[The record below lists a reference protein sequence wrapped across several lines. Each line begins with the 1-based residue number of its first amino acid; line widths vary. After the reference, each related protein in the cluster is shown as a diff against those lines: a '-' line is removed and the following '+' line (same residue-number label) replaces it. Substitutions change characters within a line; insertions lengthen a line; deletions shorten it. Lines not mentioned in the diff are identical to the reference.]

1 MVKQRGQTG
10 PPPAEN
16 GHANNDAENLAV
28 FNAKDISQ
36 DVRICFSLSSYF
48 VGTCVCGRRWEAKKK
63 GQSVS
68 MSLLTP
74 SSHLALV
81 L

>member
-16 GHANNDAENLAV
+16 GHANKDAENLAV

-48 VGTCVCGRRWEAKKK
+48 VGTCVCGRPWEAKK

-74 SSHLALV
+74 SSTSPLSL
-81 L
+81 